1 MSGTVP
7 FPSGSTLTEATYH
20 NPCRGGQVTSAVR
33 IFRWHR
39 TTRAYGHPLNGGRK
53 GRAKCYR
60 QSTGV
65 IRLPFFRQ
73 LSEDCEMGHLQQS
86 MISGRRKLNK
96 M

>member
-7 FPSGSTLTEATYH
+7 VPSGLTLTEATDH
-20 NPCRGGQVTSAVR
+20 NPRRGGQVTSAAG
-33 IFRWHR
+33 IFRR

-73 LSEDCEMGHLQQS
+73 LSEGREMGHLQQS